1 MTYLITIIVSI
12 IVISWWIKMANKY
25 AYNGWDGKKIKV
37 LNIVKI
43 LLYAVCIIPFLN
55 VALVFSLIT
64 ILSFMHFKW
73 EGWEENKLLYWLF
86 KK

>member
-12 IVISWWIKMANKY
+12 IVISWRIKMANKY
-25 AYNGWDGKKIKV
+25 AYNGKKIKV
-37 LNIVKI
+37 PNIVKI

-55 VALVFSLIT
+55 VALAFILVTAISLIE
-64 ILSFMHFKW
+64 FEWK
-73 EGWEENKLLYWLF
+73 GWEENKLLYWLF

>member
-1 MTYLITIIVSI
+1 MICLITIIISI

-25 AYNGWDGKKIKV
+25 AYNSWDGKKV
-37 LNIVKI
+37 RVPNILKI
-43 LLYAVCIIPFLN
+43 LLYAICLVPFHN
-55 VALVFSLIT
+55 VALTF
-64 ILSFMHFKW
+64 ILTTAISFIEFEW

>member
-37 LNIVKI
+37 PNIVKI

-55 VALVFSLIT
+55 VALAFIFSNC
-64 ILSFMHFKW
+64 
-73 EGWEENKLLYWLF
+73 NKLHRVRMEGLGRKTNSFILAI
-86 KK
+86 

>member
-25 AYNGWDGKKIKV
+25 VYNGWDGKKIKV
-37 LNIVKI
+37 PNIVKI

-55 VALVFSLIT
+55 VALAF
-64 ILSFMHFKW
+64 ILVTAISFIEFEWK
-73 EGWEENKLLYWLF
+73 GWEENKLLYWLF